1 MTPAALAIIQK
12 RSCHAGVSQYNSD
25 FFFDSASID
34 PSTSLKMT
42 RIKIA
47 HIYRIKIITF
57 YFDTLNEIETYRV
70 YVTSN

>member
-1 MTPAALAIIQK
+1 MQTD
-12 RSCHAGVSQYNSD
+12 S
-25 FFFDSASID
+25 FFDYVLVD

-47 HIYRIKIITF
+47 HIYRIKIVTF